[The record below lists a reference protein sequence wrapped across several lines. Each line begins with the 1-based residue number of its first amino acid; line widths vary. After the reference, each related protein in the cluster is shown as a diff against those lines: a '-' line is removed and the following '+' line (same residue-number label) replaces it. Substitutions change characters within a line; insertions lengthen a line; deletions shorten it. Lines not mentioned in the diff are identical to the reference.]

1 MIAAVLFGLVVVGVL
16 FVCRRGRPG
25 APEDACWRGFAPNGA
40 IAARSRETW
49 TRWPIG
55 SSRVNGAGA
64 SLDDRTWADLLL
76 DDVFAHLDRTESSV
90 GQQVLYARLR
100 SAPSPKSLDAFDA
113 LMASVASD
121 TDRRERAQVRLAGL
135 RSPAAYNVHRLAGP
149 DALASPRWHVV
160 IPIWTGIALLTMS
173 LGYFRPAFAVAGA
186 VCFAAN
192 VVIRIVT
199 AHRAV
204 GQIAWFRQLGP
215 LLSAAREL
223 MTFDT
228 PETAPITGA
237 LAADLASL
245 RRLGRIARWLSRDPL
260 ATDYLAFVILE
271 FINLLFLLD
280 ANAFY
285 FASRELEVRGPHLL
299 RVIEAVG
306 EIDAAIA
313 VASFRSGADGWIRP
327 RFGPPGSRSTF
338 ADLRHPLVEQAVPN
352 SIALAPPH
360 GVLVTGSNMSGK
372 STFLRTVGI
381 NVVLAQTINTCLARA
396 YEAPVYQ
403 VRSCIGRSDDLIAGK
418 SYYLVE
424 VESVLALV
432 NASGEPAPHLFIF
445 DELFRGTNAVERIA
459 AAEAVLVALIEG
471 DKPHVVLAATHD
483 GELVDL
489 LRDSYTVCH
498 FGDAVG
504 PDGLTFDYRLTP
516 GPATSRNAIALLE
529 LSGAPEALVKRAL
542 ARAAALDRQ
551 RLRLSRQA

>member
-1 MIAAVLFGLVVVGVL
+1 MIAAVLFGLVVVAVL
-16 FVCRRGRPG
+16 FVVPAWTSWRARKRLLGRIRAEWSYRRNIPRDM
-25 APEDACWRGFAPNGA
+25 DAVSDVF
-40 IAARSRETW
+40 RSR
-49 TRWPIG
+49 
-55 SSRVNGAGA
+55 GAA
-64 SLDDRTWADLLL
+64 ALSLDDRTWNDLLL
-76 DDVFAHLDRTESSV
+76 DDVFAQLDRTESSV
-90 GQQVLYARLR
+90 GQQVLYGRLR
-100 SAPSPKSLDAFDA
+100 SAPSPQSLEAFDA
-113 LMASVASD
+113 LITAVASD
-121 TDRRERAQVRLAGL
+121 PARRERTQARLAGL

-149 DALASPRWHVV
+149 DALTTPRWHNV
-160 IPIWTGIALLTMS
+160 IPIWTVVALFTMS
-173 LGYFRPAFAVAGA
+173 LAYFRPEFVLAGA
-186 VCFAAN
+186 VCFVGN
-192 VVIRIVT
+192 VAIRIVT

-215 LLSAAREL
+215 LLSVAGEL
-223 MTFDT
+223 VTFGT

-260 ATDYLAFVILE
+260 ATDYLAFIVLE
-271 FINLLFLLD
+271 FINLLLLMD

-285 FASRELEVRGPHLL
+285 FASRELQVQGPQLL

-313 VASFRSGADGWIRP
+313 VASFRSGVDGWIRP
-327 RFGPPGSRSTF
+327 RFGSPDSRSSF
-338 ADLRHPLVEQAVPN
+338 ADLRHPLVEPAVPN
-352 SIALAPPH
+352 SIGLAPPH
-360 GVLVTGSNMSGK
+360 GVLITGSNMSGK

-381 NVVLAQTINTCLARA
+381 NAVLAQTINTCLARG

-424 VESVLALV
+424 VEAVLALL
-432 NASGEPAPHLFIF
+432 NASMALAPHLFIF

-459 AAEAVLVALIEG
+459 AAEAVLAALIEG
-471 DKPHVVLAATHD
+471 GKPHVVLAATHD

-529 LSGAPEALVKRAL
+529 LSGAPEAVVKRAL
-542 ARAAALDRQ
+542 ARAAELDRQ
-551 RLRLSRQA
+551 RLRLSPRA